1 MAERQTVVF
10 VDDEEPM
17 RHAVQQWL
25 GVAGHDAQSFGS
37 AQSALE
43 HISAGLN
50 GIVLTDLRMPSMD
63 GMALLRRIL
72 EIDPDIPVILMT
84 GQGDIESAVEAMRI
98 GAYDFI
104 EKPFDP
110 ERLAQTVRRATEK
123 RRLVLENRYLAAAAP
138 ADTLRNRILG
148 TSREIERL
156 REAVSEIAATD
167 VSVVLYGETGSG
179 KDLVARCLHDL
190 GRRAKG
196 NYVAVNC
203 SAIPDT
209 MVETEMFGHEAGA
222 FTGAA
227 GRRIGKIEHASGGS
241 LLLDE
246 VESMPLAMQAKLLR
260 ALQERV
266 IERLGSNTSVPVDF
280 RTIAATKRDLKAES
294 ATGAFR
300 SDLYFRLS
308 VVELNIPPLR
318 DRRDDIPLL
327 FEFFAAE
334 AARSHNREPRPL
346 KGATLDALMRHD
358 WPGNVRELRNVAER
372 HALGLG
378 SFAAADSSRPTD
390 LADVMPLAQQLEAYE
405 RRIIE
410 RALADSG
417 GRISEV
423 IEKLGVPRRTLNE
436 KMARL
441 GISRRREAD
450 DQYGQ

>member
-1 MAERQTVVF
+1 MAERQTVFF

-25 GVAGHDAQSFGS
+25 GVAGHDARSFASG
-37 AQSALE
+37 QSALE
-43 HISAGLN
+43 SISAGLN

-63 GMALLRRIL
+63 GMELLRQIL

-123 RRLVLENRYLAAAAP
+123 RRLILENRHLASTAP
-138 ADTLRNRILG
+138 SDGLRNRILG

-156 REAVSEIAATD
+156 REAVSEIASTD

-179 KDLVARCLHDL
+179 KDLIARCLHEL
-190 GRRAKG
+190 GRRSTG

-227 GRRIGKIEHASGGS
+227 GRRIGKIEHANGGT

-246 VESMPLAMQAKLLR
+246 VESMPLTMQAKLLR

-266 IERLGSNTSVPVDF
+266 IERLGSNSSIPVDF

-294 ATGAFR
+294 NTGAFR

-308 VVELNIPPLR
+308 VVELTIPPLR

-327 FEFFAAE
+327 FEYFAAE
-334 AARSHNREPRPL
+334 AARSHSREPRPL
-346 KGATLDALMRHD
+346 KGATLDALIRHD

-372 HALGLG
+372 HALGLS
-378 SFAAADSSRPTD
+378 SFAASDIARPID
-390 LADVMPLAQQLEAYE
+390 LADIMPLAQQLEAFE

-423 IEKLGVPRRTLNE
+423 MEKLGVPRRTLNE

-441 GISRRREAD
+441 GIRRREDAD
-450 DQYGQ
+450 QHRQ

>member
-1 MAERQTVVF
+1 MAERQTVIF
-10 VDDEEPM
+10 IDDEEPM
-17 RHAVQQWL
+17 RHAVEQWL
-25 GVAGHDAQSFGS
+25 SVAGYDARSFSS
-37 AQSALE
+37 ARSALE
-43 HISAGLN
+43 HISAGLT
-50 GIVLTDLRMPSMD
+50 GIILTDLRMPSMD
-63 GMALLRRIL
+63 GMELLRRAL

-110 ERLAQTVRRATEK
+110 ERLAQTVRRACEK
-123 RRLVLENRYLAAAAP
+123 RHLVLENRRLAAAVP
-138 ADTLRNRILG
+138 ADSLRNRILG

-156 REAVSEIAATD
+156 REAVSEIASTD
-167 VSVVLYGETGSG
+167 VSVVLHGETGSG
-179 KDLVARCLHDL
+179 KDLVARCLHEL
-190 GRRAKG
+190 GRRATG

-203 SAIPDT
+203 SAIPET

-227 GRRIGKIEHASGGS
+227 GRRIGKMEHANGGT

-246 VESMPLAMQAKLLR
+246 VESMPSAMQAKLLR
-260 ALQERV
+260 ALQERA
-266 IERLGSNTSVPVDF
+266 IERLGSNTSIPVDF
-280 RTIAATKRDLKAES
+280 RTIAATKCDLRAES
-294 ATGAFR
+294 VTGSFR

-308 VVELNIPPLR
+308 VVELDIPALR

-327 FEFFAAE
+327 FDYFADE

-346 KGATLDALMRHD
+346 KGATLDALVRHD

-372 HALGLG
+372 HALGLNG
-378 SFAAADSSRPTD
+378 FAVFDIARPAL
-390 LADVMPLAQQLEAYE
+390 LADAMPLAQQLEAFE
-405 RRIIE
+405 RRVIK

-423 IEKLGVPRRTLNE
+423 MEKLNVPRRTLNE
-436 KMARL
+436 KMTRL
-441 GISRRREAD
+441 NIRREQFE
-450 DQYGQ
+450 DQHRQ

>member
-1 MAERQTVVF
+1 MAERQTVIF

-25 GVAGHDAQSFGS
+25 GVAGHDTTSFASG
-37 AQSALE
+37 QSALE
-43 HISAGLN
+43 HISVGLN

-63 GMALLRRIL
+63 GMELLRRIL

-123 RRLVLENRYLAAAAP
+123 RRLVLENRYLAAATPDDA
-138 ADTLRNRILG
+138 LRTRILG
-148 TSREIERL
+148 TSRGIERL

-179 KDLVARCLHDL
+179 KDLIARCLHEL
-190 GRRAKG
+190 GRRSTG

-227 GRRIGKIEHASGGS
+227 GRRIGKIEHASGGT

-246 VESMPLAMQAKLLR
+246 VESMPLTMQAKLLR

-266 IERLGSNTSVPVDF
+266 IERLGSNSSIPVDF

-294 ATGAFR
+294 NSGAFR

-308 VVELNIPPLR
+308 VVELTIPPLR

-327 FEFFAAE
+327 FEYFAGE

-346 KGATLDALMRHD
+346 KGATLDALIRHD

-372 HALGLG
+372 HALGLS
-378 SFAAADSSRPTD
+378 SFATTGIARPSD
-390 LADVMPLAQQLEAYE
+390 LADIMPLAQQLETFE

-423 IEKLGVPRRTLNE
+423 MEKLGVPRRTLNE
-436 KMARL
+436 KMTRL
-441 GISRRREAD
+441 GIRRREAH
-450 DQYGQ
+450 DQYRQ

>member
-1 MAERQTVVF
+1 MAERQIVIF

-17 RHAVQQWL
+17 RHAVRQWL
-25 GVAGHDAQSFGS
+25 GVAGHDARSFASGQ
-37 AQSALE
+37 AALE
-43 HISAGLN
+43 HISPGLN

-63 GMALLRRIL
+63 GMELLRRIL

-123 RRLVLENRYLAAAAP
+123 RRLVLENRHLASTVPSDA
-138 ADTLRNRILG
+138 LRNRILG

-167 VSVVLYGETGSG
+167 VSVVLHGETGSG
-179 KDLVARCLHDL
+179 KDLIARCLHEL
-190 GRRAKG
+190 GRRSTG

-227 GRRIGKIEHASGGS
+227 GRRIGKIEHANGGT

-246 VESMPLAMQAKLLR
+246 VESMPLTMQAKLLR

-266 IERLGSNTSVPVDF
+266 IERLGSNSSIPVDF

-294 ATGAFR
+294 NAGAFR

-308 VVELNIPPLR
+308 VVELTIPPLR

-327 FEFFAAE
+327 FEYFAGE

-346 KGATLDALMRHD
+346 KGAALDALIRHD

-372 HALGLG
+372 HALGLS
-378 SFAAADSSRPTD
+378 SFAASDIARPIE
-390 LADVMPLAQQLEAYE
+390 LADVMPLTEQLEAFE

-423 IEKLGVPRRTLNE
+423 MEKLGVPRRTLNE
-436 KMARL
+436 KMTRL
-441 GISRRREAD
+441 GIRRREAE
-450 DQYGQ
+450 DQNRQ